1 MKWWVSWIIPFGVQL
16 PLLCLQ
22 LWSMRKSLKMD
33 KQRNEKIPFW
43 LTENSRLWHM
53 NRLMFEWV
61 KVKHPES
68 YQEFLTV
75 CLSKDDLELL
85 QIVGE
90 EVSDEG

>member
-1 MKWWVSWIIPFGVQL
+1 
-16 PLLCLQ
+16 
-22 LWSMRKSLKMD
+22 MD
-33 KQRNEKIPFW
+33 KRRNEKIPFW

-75 CLSKDDLELL
+75 CLNEDDRKLL
-85 QIVGE
+85 QVVGE
-90 EVSDEG
+90 EVSDEGSDNDRGD